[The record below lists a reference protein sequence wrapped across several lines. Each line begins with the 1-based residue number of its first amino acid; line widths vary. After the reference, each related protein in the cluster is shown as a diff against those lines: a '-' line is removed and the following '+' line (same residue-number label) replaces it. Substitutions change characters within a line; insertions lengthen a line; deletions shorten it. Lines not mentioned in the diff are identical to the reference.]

1 MSRGRGLPRAAAAA
15 VLLVGALLAGA
26 LLAGGLTAAVASAKP
41 APDPAADGVIDAQPF
56 AADSGDKR
64 PRASPTASWAG
75 TRVP

>member
-1 MSRGRGLPRAAAAA
+1 MSRGRGLPRAAAVA
-15 VLLVGALLAGA
+15 VLLAGA

-41 APDPAADGVIDAQPF
+41 DAAVDGVIDAQPF

>member
-1 MSRGRGLPRAAAAA
+1 MSRGRGLPRAAAVA
-15 VLLVGALLAGA
+15 VLLAGA

-41 APDPAADGVIDAQPF
+41 APDAAVDGVIDAQPF